1 LERRIARAWAQY
13 ELGFRQLREHYKGL
27 IDEAVDRVER
37 RISPPVHRE
46 ILIIWAQLMLDEAI
60 DLWMHT
66 ATKLGGRKTVR
77 TETFEEHALWRMER
91 RLMNFSNPAALGT
104 DVEEPASDEEALRY
118 QLTWGVIRE
127 RRFASEDEAK
137 EVLAPFR
144 ESWSCAAPTER
155 EVPTRE
161 RLLPC

>member
-1 LERRIARAWAQY
+1 
-13 ELGFRQLREHYKGL
+13 
-27 IDEAVDRVER
+27 
-37 RISPPVHRE
+37 
-46 ILIIWAQLMLDEAI
+46 
-60 DLWMHT
+60 
-66 ATKLGGRKTVR
+66 
-77 TETFEEHALWRMER
+77 MER